1 MIKENIEKLQNLM
14 KEKGIDIYVVPTSD
28 FHQSEYVGEYF
39 NGRKFLS
46 GFTGSAGTLV
56 ITLNEARLWTDG
68 RYFIQAEQ
76 QLKGS
81 GIILMKMA
89 MPGVPTIKEYLDQ
102 NIDKTVGFDG
112 RVMSA
117 QEVDLLNN
125 KLITDV
131 DLVDEIWHER
141 PNISQEPAYLYDEK
155 YCGESRAS
163 KLQRLREAMGDCDH
177 HVITSLDDIVWLFN
191 IRGNDVE
198 CNPVVLA
205 YALINKEDA
214 ILYVQSNVIDTK
226 MEVILKRDGIK
237 IKEYNDIYE
246 DVKKLTGKVLLDKQI
261 VNYQICS
268 SLNCEIKNMM
278 NPTQHFKAIKNETEI
293 KATKNAHIKDGVAM
307 TKFMYWLK
315 TNVGKIELDEI
326 SISDKLADFRK
337 AQNDFRDLSFST
349 ICGYKANAALMHYKA
364 QPNECAK
371 VTNEGMLLID
381 SGGQYL
387 DGTIDTTRTFVLGP
401 ISEQERRDFTI
412 ALKAMMRLQTAH
424 FVAGTTGP
432 NLDILARGIVYE
444 YNLDYR
450 CGTGHGVGHY
460 LNVHEGPNGFR
471 PHDRPGCP
479 PMCAFEPGMITTDE
493 PGIYIEGSHGVRH
506 ENELLCVEVA
516 NNEYGQFLK
525 FEPITMVP
533 FDLDG
538 LDLKLLSDHEI
549 NQINQYQ
556 QLVFDRISPFLSSE
570 EKAWLQKNLLIRN

>member
-1 MIKENIEKLQNLM
+1 MIKENIAKMQTLM
-14 KEKGIDIYVVPTSD
+14 KENGIDIYIIPTSD

-39 NGRKFLS
+39 RGRKFLS

-56 ITLNEARLWTDG
+56 ISLDEARLWTDG

-76 QLKGS
+76 QLAGS

-102 NIDKTVGFDG
+102 NTDKTVGFDG
-112 RVMSA
+112 RVMSY
-117 QEVDLLNN
+117 QEVARLSN

-131 DLVDEIWHER
+131 DLVDEVWSER
-141 PNISQEPAYLYDEK
+141 PSISHEPAFIYDEE

-163 KLQRLREAMGDCDH
+163 KLARLRSTMGDCQH
-177 HVITSLDDIVWLFN
+177 HIITSLDDIVWLFN
-191 IRGNDVE
+191 IRGNDVD
-198 CNPVVLA
+198 CNPVVLS
-205 YALINKEDA
+205 YALINQDNA
-214 ILYVQSNVIDTK
+214 ILYVQDNVVDVKT
-226 MEVILKRDGIK
+226 EAILKRDSI
-237 IKEYNDIYE
+237 IIRAYNDIYE
-246 DVKKLTGKVLLDKQI
+246 DVKKLTGKVLLDDQI
-261 VNYQICS
+261 VNYQIFNN
-268 SLNCEIKNMM
+268 LNCEIKTAP

-315 TNVGKIELDEI
+315 NNVGKIELDEVT
-326 SISDKLADFRK
+326 ISDKLAAFRK
-337 AQNDFRDLSFST
+337 EQNEFFDLSFDT

-364 QPNECAK
+364 EPGNCAK

-401 ISEQERRDFTI
+401 ISDIERRDFTV
-412 ALKAMMRLQTAH
+412 ALKAMFRLQAAH
-424 FVAGTTGP
+424 FLAGTTGP
-432 NLDILARGIVYE
+432 NLDLLARGIVYE

-450 CGTGHGVGHY
+450 CGTGHGVGHF

-471 PHDRPGCP
+471 PHDRPGFAK
-479 PMCAFEPGMITTDE
+479 MCAFEPGMITTDE
-493 PGIYIEGSHGVRH
+493 PGIYIENSHGVRH
-506 ENELLCVEVA
+506 ENELLCVEVET
-516 NNEYGQFLK
+516 NEYGQFLK

-538 LDLKLLSDHEI
+538 LDLELLSNHEI
-549 NQINQYQ
+549 KQINDYQ
-556 QLVFDRISPFLSSE
+556 QLVFDHVAPFLTNE
-570 EKAWLQKNLLIRN
+570 ERAWLQANLLIK